1 MQLERRQ
8 RRMLRLGL
16 TPLIDVVFLLLLFFM
31 LSSTFLTLEQI
42 EVGARPSGAAT
53 PGRDEVVVV
62 DLAPSGLRIGAE
74 AIAPERLVAVLDE
87 RVAGDRTRP
96 IFIRP
101 AGEVPLQRLIE
112 VLEIIAQA
120 GFADLSLQDRP

>member
-31 LSSTFLTLEQI
+31 LSSTFLTFEQI
-42 EVGARPSGAAT
+42 EVGARPSGATAA
-53 PGRDEVVVV
+53 GRADAVVV
-62 DLAPSGLRIGAE
+62 DLAPSSVRIGAE

-87 RVAGDRTRP
+87 RVGGDRTRP
-96 IFIRP
+96 IFVRP

-112 VLEIIAQA
+112 VLEIIAQG